1 MGSCRGI
8 SFVDATKLSVCH
20 NRRIKRHKVFEGI
33 AQRGKTSMGWFYGFK
48 LHAIINH
55 HGELLSIRVTPGN
68 IDDREPLRQGLAN
81 DIFGKLFGD
90 RGYVSQDLKDKLF
103 NDFNI

>member
-1 MGSCRGI
+1 
-8 SFVDATKLSVCH
+8 
-20 NRRIKRHKVFEGI
+20 
-33 AQRGKTSMGWFYGFK
+33 MGWFYGFK